1 MKNNYIFQNK
11 GNLVGEVTLLYI
23 HVNSFNVLCDRRH
36 FCFCIQSVVI
46 SRIMQP
52 LENFIVY
59 VFKNGSKKEL
69 KTTLNIVL
77 KTT

>member
-23 HVNSFNVLCDRRH
+23 YVNSFNVLCDRRH

-46 SRIMQP
+46 SCIMQP

-59 VFKNGSKKEL
+59 VFKNGSKKGL

>member
-1 MKNNYIFQNK
+1 MKNNYISQTK
-11 GNLVGEVTLLYI
+11 GNLVGEITLFYL
-23 HVNSFNVLCDRRH
+23 HVNSFNVLRDRH

-46 SRIMQP
+46 SHIMQP
-52 LENFIVY
+52 LEDFIVY

-69 KTTLNIVL
+69 KTSLNIVL